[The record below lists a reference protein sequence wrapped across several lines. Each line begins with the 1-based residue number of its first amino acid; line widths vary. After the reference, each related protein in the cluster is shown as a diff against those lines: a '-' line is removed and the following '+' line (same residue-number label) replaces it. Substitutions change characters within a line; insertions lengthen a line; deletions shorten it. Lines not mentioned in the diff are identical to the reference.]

1 MNEPTAP
8 SSRTQRT
15 SSRQARCTSCTG
27 SIATNFSRSGLYRQ
41 NSWIQLL

>member
-8 SSRTQRT
+8 SSLTHRT

-27 SIATNFSRSGLYRQ
+27 SIATNFSRSGLYWQ